1 MRYLTDF
8 PSFLIVVLVLVV
20 SPLSCSDPLI
30 DPFQN
35 DSMYF
40 TVYGYLDEQSLSQA
54 IRVIPVTR
62 RNATI
67 FSPSDLNAQI
77 DAVVTTTDLSTG
89 QVTTWT
95 HNLDQL
101 TDGTFAHIY
110 RASFNIRT
118 GRRYRLEI
126 VRNDGK
132 MTTAET
138 HVPSFSSR
146 RVQVGDRH
154 VDSLGSALQ
163 DLVLPDVPSPWDI
176 QVIYRFPFPIYLPY
190 GRVGKADGEND
201 WRFTIHI
208 DDDIERLATI
218 REMNPGEIQ
227 WSSMGVQI
235 QILDDKWDPPLDIF
249 DPEVLAQP
257 NALTNVENGYG
268 FFGSVS
274 LLQDG
279 WPSTR

>member
-35 DSMYF
+35 DAMYF
-40 TVYGYLDEQSLSQA
+40 TVYGYLDEQSPSQA

-110 RASFNIRT
+110 RASFNILPGFR
-118 GRRYRLEI
+118 I
-126 VRNDGK
+126 I
-132 MTTAET
+132 ET
-138 HVPSFSSR
+138 IPYLLSFIS
-146 RVQVGDRH
+146 
-154 VDSLGSALQ
+154 
-163 DLVLPDVPSPWDI
+163 
-176 QVIYRFPFPIYLPY
+176 
-190 GRVGKADGEND
+190 
-201 WRFTIHI
+201 
-208 DDDIERLATI
+208 
-218 REMNPGEIQ
+218 
-227 WSSMGVQI
+227 
-235 QILDDKWDPPLDIF
+235 
-249 DPEVLAQP
+249 
-257 NALTNVENGYG
+257 
-268 FFGSVS
+268 
-274 LLQDG
+274 
-279 WPSTR
+279 